1 MPESLVKLT
10 KQRTWSGTLPHL
22 LSLIKHRLSGQGSNI
37 PYADTGNDWDACRV
51 KVTLRLAHSI
61 SASMQK
67 VIPTGKGQI
76 AETKSA
82 IKSGIEADSFAW
94 LKDDCKDLVLLLTKR

>member
-1 MPESLVKLT
+1 VRRCRYRWRYPDLVYRWLT
-10 KQRTWSGTLPHL
+10 KSGPH
-22 LSLIKHRLSGQGSNI
+22 IGANDI
-37 PYADTGNDWDACRV
+37 CTTTGNDWDACRV
-51 KVTLRLAHSI
+51 KVTLRFAHSI

-67 VIPTGKGQI
+67 IIPMGNGHI

-82 IKSGIEADSFAW
+82 IKRGIEADSFAW

>member
-1 MPESLVKLT
+1 MIFLKRFLPETLAKLT
-10 KQRTWSGTLPHL
+10 NRRTRSGTLPHL

-37 PYADTGNDWDACRV
+37 PYADAGNDWDACRV

-61 SASMQK
+61 SAPVQK
-67 VIPTGKGQI
+67 VIPTGNGQI

-82 IKSGIEADSFAW
+82 IKRGIEVGS
-94 LKDDCKDLVLLLTKR
+94 KVV

>member
-1 MPESLVKLT
+1 MLAEDGQTVSGSLEYGIHHNSEWHYDFVMHFKLT
-10 KQRTWSGTLPHL
+10 
-22 LSLIKHRLSGQGSNI
+22 
-37 PYADTGNDWDACRV
+37 
-51 KVTLRLAHSI
+51 HSI
-61 SASMQK
+61 SAPMQK

-94 LKDDCKDLVLLLTKR
+94 LKDDCKDLVLSLSER

>member
-10 KQRTWSGTLPHL
+10 KRRTWSGTLSHL

-37 PYADTGNDWDACRV
+37 LCADTGNDWDACRV
-51 KVTLRLAHSI
+51 KVTLRFAHSI

-67 VIPTGKGQI
+67 IIPMGNGHI

-82 IKSGIEADSFAW
+82 IKRGIEADSFAW
-94 LKDDCKDLVLLLTKR
+94 LKDDCKDLVLSLSER